1 MGSYIPNNGRTT
13 ARCSVAYPSEYVVLR
28 PPPAPGFSTPASTK
42 PLIRRYFA
50 VIIAGIR
57 RRHPTPVA
65 QSYRMVN
72 KRESFRTSPTSDPR
86 SVMPP
91 TAYWPTLSP
100 YREEV
105 SIPEPETVTL
115 SNVVPESEGC
125 PLRFGGVM
133 IEIPSEKLS
142 RISTARMVKPEMLR

>member
-105 SIPEPETVTL
+105 S
-115 SNVVPESEGC
+115 
-125 PLRFGGVM
+125 GGVM

-142 RISTARMVKPEMLR
+142 RISTARMVKPEMLRRSMQIWSDPRQAQSWS